1 MLEPAL
7 LILNTILLIAVAATA
22 IIFLRRDQQP
32 NQADATDSL
41 RDELDA
47 LRKEQAAQL
56 QDAFD
61 RARKENA
68 ESDQR
73 QRQELIDTLD
83 KLAGQQGQT
92 LKQFAERLDK
102 LTETSQSQSGQLR
115 ESLDKRM
122 HTFGESQSAQMQ
134 TFGERLGKLTEG
146 TTKQAEQL
154 RDAIQKSLDTM
165 RKGNE
170 EKLEKMRV
178 TVDEKLQGTLE
189 KRLGESFKL
198 VSERLEKVQR
208 GLGEMQELAKGVGDL
223 KRVMTNVKTRGTW
236 GEYQLASLLEQVLTP
251 DQYEANVKV
260 IPGKDANVEFAVK
273 LPGSDDEH
281 TVWLPIDAKFPQ
293 EDYERL
299 QAAADLA
306 DAAAM
311 DTARKELLK
320 RVRLFAKE
328 INNKYIAPPHT
339 TAFAFLFVPTEG
351 LYAELAREPGFI
363 DNLQRTFRVS
373 IAGPSTL
380 LAQLN
385 ALQMGFRTLAIQERS
400 AEVWQVLGAVK
411 TEFSKFGDALAGVKK
426 KLEEASNKV
435 NQVETRTRVMTRTLK
450 TVEALP
456 GEQTA
461 GLLSLDEDVPNT

>member
-7 LILNTILLIAVAATA
+7 LTLNTILLLAVATA
-22 IIFLRRDQQP
+22 VFVLFRRDQP
-32 NQADATDSL
+32 SEQADATESL
-41 RDELDA
+41 RDEMDT

-56 QDAFD
+56 QDAFE

-73 QRQELIDTLD
+73 QRQELVDTLD

-102 LTETSQSQSGQLR
+102 LTETSQNQSGQLR

-122 HTFGESQSAQMQ
+122 HTFGEAQGTQMQ
-134 TFGERLGKLTEG
+134 TFGERLEKLTDG
-146 TTKQAEQL
+146 TKKQAEQL

-170 EKLEKMRV
+170 DKLEKMRL

-236 GEYQLASLLEQVLTP
+236 GEYQLAALLEQVLTP

-260 IPGKDANVEFAVK
+260 VPGKDANVEFAVK

-306 DAAAM
+306 DAVAM
-311 DTARKELLK
+311 EVARKELLK
-320 RVRLFAKE
+320 RVRLFAKD
-328 INNKYIAPPHT
+328 INSKYIAPPHT

-363 DNLQRTFRVS
+363 DDLQRTFRVS

-411 TEFSKFGDALAGVKK
+411 TEFGKFGDALAGVKK

-435 NQVETRTRVMTRTLK
+435 SQVETRTRVMTRTLK
-450 TVEALP
+450 TVETLP
-456 GEQTA
+456 GEQTTNLL
-461 GLLSLDEDVPNT
+461 GLNEDPAEA

>member
-1 MLEPAL
+1 
-7 LILNTILLIAVAATA
+7 
-22 IIFLRRDQQP
+22 
-32 NQADATDSL
+32 
-41 RDELDA
+41 
-47 LRKEQAAQL
+47 
-56 QDAFD
+56 
-61 RARKENA
+61 
-68 ESDQR
+68 
-73 QRQELIDTLD
+73 
-83 KLAGQQGQT
+83 
-92 LKQFAERLDK
+92 
-102 LTETSQSQSGQLR
+102 
-115 ESLDKRM
+115 
-122 HTFGESQSAQMQ
+122 
-134 TFGERLGKLTEG
+134 
-146 TTKQAEQL
+146 
-154 RDAIQKSLDTM
+154 
-165 RKGNE
+165 
-170 EKLEKMRV
+170 
-178 TVDEKLQGTLE
+178 
-189 KRLGESFKL
+189 
-198 VSERLEKVQR
+198 
-208 GLGEMQELAKGVGDL
+208 
-223 KRVMTNVKTRGTW
+223 
-236 GEYQLASLLEQVLTP
+236 
-251 DQYEANVKV
+251 
-260 IPGKDANVEFAVK
+260 
-273 LPGSDDEH
+273 
-281 TVWLPIDAKFPQ
+281 
-293 EDYERL
+293 
-299 QAAADLA
+299 
-306 DAAAM
+306 M

-328 INNKYIAPPHT
+328 IKNKYIAPPHT